1 MLFKI
6 VMYTTK
12 NLKNKAILN
21 LKQYCMPCYVALSN
35 ISHLMHTK
43 MYMHY
48 SLIRRLASY
57 KVCMF
62 VHYCIVRVIIV
73 IVIVIFRQ
81 GVHSVLY
88 GIVVNFMGIKILQ
101 ILLSFLSMVFYE
113 AVYTWCLRYNICSAW
128 LLDSYKKIN
137 LLLFF

>member
-1 MLFKI
+1 ML
-6 VMYTTK
+6 
-12 NLKNKAILN
+12 
-21 LKQYCMPCYVALSN
+21 CYVALSN

-62 VHYCIVRVIIV
+62 VYYCIVRVVIV
-73 IVIVIFRQ
+73 IVIVISRQ
-81 GVHSVLY
+81 GVHSVVLY
-88 GIVVNFMGIKILQ
+88 GIVVNFMGINFLQ

-113 AVYTWCLRYNICSAW
+113 VVYT
-128 LLDSYKKIN
+128 
-137 LLLFF
+137 